1 MAKPLIVIVE
11 TDMEHLVPLE
21 LKMAE
26 TLMDVAD
33 IEIIS
38 DPEYMTEY
46 FMSPKTID
54 ILVIE
59 EDMYSD
65 RLSMHA
71 IGKTFV
77 LVEDVGENDEQ
88 VYKKQGGIGEI
99 ICLFRYC
106 NINTLVGYI
115 IPLEWSGANIK
126 EKEPQI
132 VAVIS
137 PAGGVGTTS
146 VAVGV
151 SACLKQ
157 NLKKVLYLNMQNYQD
172 FYYYFENKETLP
184 TQVAAFLRNP
194 DASIYKRMKEYIRKE
209 EFSYLPALR
218 ISRESL
224 EISSQG
230 YMELA
235 RAAQRSGDFDFVVVE
250 IGNELSSETIKFL
263 KYANKVFVV
272 VKQDAYTAL
281 KLAVMKYSIN
291 CSDKE
296 KYTFICNFFE
306 KDKENVLLENHEN
319 ANVINGYI
327 EKLDNGK
334 KLDSC
339 KDLKAVDGIQ
349 KATFMLL

>member
-11 TDMEHLVPLE
+11 TDMEHLIPLE

-26 TLMDVAD
+26 TLIDIAD

-38 DPEYMTEY
+38 EPEYMTEY
-46 FMSPKTID
+46 FMSPRTID

-59 EDMYSD
+59 EDMYTE
-65 RLSMHA
+65 RLSMHT

-77 LVEDVGENDEQ
+77 LVDEMGENDEP
-88 VYKKQGGIGEI
+88 VYKMRGVIGET

-137 PAGGVGTTS
+137 PAGGVGTTT
-146 VAVGV
+146 VAVGL

-172 FYYYFENKETLP
+172 FYYYFGNKEMLP
-184 TQVAAFLRNP
+184 TQIAAYLKNP
-194 DASIYKRMKEYIRKE
+194 DASIYKKMQEYIRKE

-218 ISRESL
+218 TSRESL

-235 RAAQRSGDFDFVVVE
+235 RAAQRSGDYDFIIVE
-250 IGNELSSETIKFL
+250 IGNELSSDVIKFL
-263 KYANKVFVV
+263 KYVNKIFVV
-272 VKQDAYTAL
+272 VKQDVHTAL

-296 KYTFICNFFE
+296 KYTFLCNFFE
-306 KDKENVLLENHEN
+306 KEKENAFLDNEEN
-319 ANVINGYI
+319 ANIINGYI
-327 EKLDNGK
+327 EKLAEGK
-334 KLDSC
+334 KLRTC